1 MGMDLTNQSV
11 ENSNFKLR
19 KEEFHQTGARRRF
32 KENLLRYEL
41 TQKTS
46 TRRKTEKYFEIFWLI
61 ILIMI
66 LTYRL
71 MVQSLDGCLTDIWS
85 GYLHKFSQTSNKA

>member
-11 ENSNFKLR
+11 ENSNFKLHR
-19 KEEFHQTGARRRF
+19 TGACRRF

-46 TRRKTEKYFEIFWLI
+46 TRRKTEKYFEIF
-61 ILIMI
+61 
-66 LTYRL
+66 
-71 MVQSLDGCLTDIWS
+71 
-85 GYLHKFSQTSNKA
+85 